1 MYCLLLLCMSF
12 ALKKEEREREGDIVT
27 LRCEECTIYW
37 RSYIPCVSLGR
48 RHIRDKN
55 KRAKYFMISQEGRVY

>member
-27 LRCEECTIYW
+27 LWCEECTIILEVLHTMCFFRKETYQ
-37 RSYIPCVSLGR
+37 RY
-48 RHIRDKN
+48 
-55 KRAKYFMISQEGRVY
+55 E